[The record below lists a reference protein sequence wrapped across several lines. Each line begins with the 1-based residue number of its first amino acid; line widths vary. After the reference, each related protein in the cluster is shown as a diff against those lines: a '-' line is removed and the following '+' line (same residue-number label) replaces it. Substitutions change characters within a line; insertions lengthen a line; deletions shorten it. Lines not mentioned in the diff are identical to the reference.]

1 MSIKLLKKL
10 VKHEFKRFYAK
21 NGINKKNVVFLSSGE
36 SELHVCACDEMFFC
50 KKIHGKL
57 FSIKVSEDISAKKL
71 NYLALL
77 FQIKELLEDF

>member
-10 VKHEFKRFYAK
+10 VKHEIKRFYTK
-21 NGINKKNVVFLSSGE
+21 NGIDKKDFIFLSSGE
-36 SELHVCACDEMFFC
+36 SGFNISTCGEAFLC